1 LSHRSKSS
9 IVSELESGKKNVR
22 SPSTSSMEEESDDT
36 SDGDGTIQAITHTFT
51 QPLQHFQ
58 NPLPYTNKK
67 LSSSSGINQVG

>member
-1 LSHRSKSS
+1 
-9 IVSELESGKKNVR
+9 
-22 SPSTSSMEEESDDT
+22 MEEESDDT